1 MKRPPRIQRRR
12 KPNHD
17 VDMTPMIDV
26 VFLLLIF
33 FVMAAS
39 FTVRG
44 LDVELPP
51 AKTSEPVAG
60 RVVKWELTEDGVFR
74 LDGIAVSREEVPFAL
89 QRIVRSFRENPGQI
103 ILAAHPKAPVEARA

>member
-33 FVMAAS
+33 FSLVDQ
-39 FTVRG
+39 FVDT
-44 LDVELPP
+44 
-51 AKTSEPVAG
+51 AG
-60 RVVKWELTEDGVFR
+60 IHQFFYT
-74 LDGIAVSREEVPFAL
+74 A
-89 QRIVRSFRENPGQI
+89 
-103 ILAAHPKAPVEARA
+103 